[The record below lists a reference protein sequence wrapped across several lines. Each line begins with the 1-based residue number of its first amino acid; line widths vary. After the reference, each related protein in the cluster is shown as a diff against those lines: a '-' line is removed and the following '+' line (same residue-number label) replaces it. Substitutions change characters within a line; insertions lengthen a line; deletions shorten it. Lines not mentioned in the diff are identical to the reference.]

1 MDILLKKYHHG
12 MQSLY
17 EKKNVAFDRHVFVV
31 IFCVFAW
38 YSVNFPAKEIH
49 NICMEVIINVVQ

>member
-17 EKKNVAFDRHVFVV
+17 EKNVAFDRHVFVV